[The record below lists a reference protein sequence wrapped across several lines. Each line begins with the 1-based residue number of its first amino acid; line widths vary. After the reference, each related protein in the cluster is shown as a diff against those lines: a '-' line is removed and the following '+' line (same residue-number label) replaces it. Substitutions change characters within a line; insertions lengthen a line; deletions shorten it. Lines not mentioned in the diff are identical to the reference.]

1 MMDKQGITQAVAA
14 AQRFVK
20 LAGKIEYEKMGTVD
34 GVASGPALRGELRR
48 ASLDLTRRLAELRR
62 FR

>member
-1 MMDKQGITQAVAA
+1 MMDRTGITQAVTA

-20 LAGKIEYEKMGTVD
+20 LAGKIEYEKTDAVS
-34 GVASGPALRGELRR
+34 SGPALRGELRR

>member
-1 MMDKQGITQAVAA
+1 MMDRAGITQAVVA

-20 LAGKIEYEKMGTVD
+20 LAGKIEYEKTDEVR
-34 GVASGPALRGELRR
+34 SGPVLLGELRR